1 MVSDV
6 DGGPGWIIRA
16 ANLRPVVIDLDAFRA
31 GLAGDPL
38 AEPIELLWTGNAGAA
53 LHVLELLQQT
63 PRVRA
68 LAADCHRDLGDT
80 ALAVGEYDVL
90 VAESLGTAR
99 EAVLRQHRGKALLA
113 NGEAERAIEDFQQ
126 AVELRR
132 TADTVLLDSAEQALV
147 VARGRVTIR

>member
-1 MVSDV
+1 MRSSCRCIPELTRHTTRLPTCDPVGQVLVFPDGEQLQLPEQQGGGGSSSSSSSDAWYAWQSV
-6 DGGPGWIIRA
+6 
-16 ANLRPVVIDLDAFRA
+16 
-31 GLAGDPL
+31 
-38 AEPIELLWTGNAGAA
+38 GNWGS
-53 LHVLELLQQT
+53 
-63 PRVRA
+63 RR
-68 LAADCHRDLGDT
+68 
-80 ALAVGEYDVL
+80 VL

-99 EAVLRQHRGKALLA
+99 EAVMRQHRGKALLA

>member
-1 MVSDV
+1 
-6 DGGPGWIIRA
+6 
-16 ANLRPVVIDLDAFRA
+16 
-31 GLAGDPL
+31 
-38 AEPIELLWTGNAGAA
+38 
-53 LHVLELLQQT
+53 
-63 PRVRA
+63 VRA

-99 EAVLRQHRGKALLA
+99 EAVMRQHRGKALLA